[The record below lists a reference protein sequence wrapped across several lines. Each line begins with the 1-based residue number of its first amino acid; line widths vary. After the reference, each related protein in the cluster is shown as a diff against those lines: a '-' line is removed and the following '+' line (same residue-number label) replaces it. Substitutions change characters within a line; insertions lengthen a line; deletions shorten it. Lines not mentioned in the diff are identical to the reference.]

1 MRARL
6 VAINGSA
13 RAAELYLQGHLDDQ
27 PLLDLQARSA
37 NPILTYSDGSLEVK
51 TFFKKPPIPA
61 HLNSESFRSLS
72 EAPRSMRLSDLSREE
87 GRLAGSSRPSE
98 VWAVSRDES

>member
-1 MRARL
+1 MRVRL

-37 NPILTYSDGSLEVK
+37 NPILTYADGSLEVK
-51 TFFKKPPIPA
+51 TFF
-61 HLNSESFRSLS
+61 
-72 EAPRSMRLSDLSREE
+72 
-87 GRLAGSSRPSE
+87 
-98 VWAVSRDES
+98 